1 MGKNKKA
8 KIIFTL
14 IVAIIIILILSI
26 WYMAY
31 GQTITKTIGS
41 GVSATFNNV
50 TGELTITST
59 SGIGTINHVTFMN
72 FANQIGKNNIR
83 TIIFTNRVYAGD
95 TLSTESQQ
103 DGFFR
108 GFTNLASINQI
119 SNFDTSKM
127 VNMQNMFWGCE
138 SLTTLD
144 LSNFNTSKVTNMAD
158 MFYNCISLTTLN
170 LDNFDTSR
178 VTNMQGMFLKCENL
192 TNLDI
197 RRFNTSNVTNMQ
209 SMFNG
214 CKNLTDINVNQF
226 NTSQVTNM
234 SQMFSGCE
242 KITNL
247 DLRNFTTSRVTDMMG
262 MFWKCSNLT
271 NLDLS
276 SFRTSNVTNINQM
289 FFDCSKLEILDL
301 SSFNTSKVTKM
312 QQVFSGCN
320 ELTNLDLSNFNT
332 SQVTNM
338 YGMFSYCDKL
348 TNLNLNNFDTSNV
361 TNMHAMFSGCSALT
375 NIQMNGWNTSKVTD
389 MNDMFEGCTSLETI
403 KARNWKVT
411 NYTAT
416 NIFNKKVP
424 TVTNIDVNGWDLLN
438 VTTLENVF
446 NGCTSLTSIIGL
458 STWNT
463 INITNMSSMFNGCS
477 ALESIE
483 GLSSLDTRN
492 VINMSSMFNDC
503 SALTSIELS
512 TWNTRNVTSMN
523 SMFKGCSKLTN
534 LNLNN
539 FNTSKVTTF
548 ESMFSDCNA
557 LANIQMNGWDTSKV
571 TEINNIFKGCTALN
585 SIQTRN
591 WKVTNYTVNI
601 FDRKIPTVKS
611 IDVNSWDLS
620 NVTTLENVFRGCSA
634 LTSVIGLNTW
644 NTINITDMGYMFYG
658 DKELTNIGSLSN
670 WNTTNVV
677 NMSDMFSGCNKL
689 ISVEGLSN
697 WDISNVKNM
706 DRMFMNCK
714 AIKTVR
720 MNGRGVKIS
729 TMDEMFL
736 GCSNLTTVELDGF
749 NTENLVKSGN
759 VFAECTLLNT
769 LELTNWNIKTDNMKN
784 LIESIKQS
792 NITNL
797 NASNWNIEDN
807 SIASLFEGCIK
818 LTSIDVSNWNTTSVV
833 NMSNTFKGCEKL
845 EKIVGIQTWNTTKV
859 TLMNG
864 MFENCSSLT
873 KLDLSNFNTSQVTDM
888 TAMFSGCSELTTLDL
903 SNFNTSKVIKSD
915 NMFAGCTSLTSI
927 NLSNFD
933 IYNMNIDLTDSNLL
947 EEIYTPKRYSS
958 NSTFILPA
966 NYYYNSNNSNDEKV
980 YTGQVELT
988 SSLHLK
994 KGYAIFYNANGG
1006 TGEMEPQVKRP
1017 DRSVRIKQNLFTP
1030 PTYKYF
1036 DGWYTNANGTGTKY
1050 SEWNYYSENKTITLY
1065 AKWEPIKAN
1074 YRILHYKQT
1083 AILDEY
1089 ELVQVETNR
1098 GDVGTIATAEY
1109 YTDVYFKENTTH
1121 PETKVSGEIRIDGSL
1136 ELKLYY
1142 DRRDYKL
1149 NLITNG
1155 GKINS
1160 GDLTFYQYGVMT
1172 MLPKDVTKDEYI
1184 FEGWYA
1190 NSSFSGSR
1198 VTEVPVGTIGD
1209 KTYYAKWTP
1218 KTYKVTLEP
1227 NGGSIRDGN
1236 VTSYQ
1241 YGEGATLP
1249 TDVKR
1254 RNYAFE
1260 GWYENIEGTGKRVTA
1275 ITTTDTGDK
1284 TYYAKW
1290 KKGAYTVTL
1299 NTNGG
1304 IINSGDVTSYEYGEG
1319 AILPT
1324 DVTKPGY
1331 TFKGWY
1337 EDSELI
1343 GPTITVISKTETG
1356 EKTYYAKWEVT
1367 SYRIQLN
1374 TNGGVII
1381 EGDVQTYTAG
1391 QEVMLP
1397 TKVIKEGYIFDGWYQ
1412 NSSFA
1417 GEKVTKI
1424 LNTDIGDKTFYA
1436 KWLSDEAV
1444 TYRVQHYIQTLNSGN
1459 YELYET
1465 KTYTGTVESKVIAQP
1480 EQYIGFTENTGHKGR
1495 IPEGIISA
1503 DGSLMLKLYYDRN
1516 VYQINYEL
1524 NGGTAKEE
1532 LNTQYT
1538 YGQEIQLSSNIEKGD
1553 YKFGGWYETPELT
1566 GSMIVSIKPTDIG
1579 NKTFYAKWL
1588 SEGEA
1593 FYKVEHYIH
1602 TTGDDLLEY
1611 QLYEIKTYTGTINQI
1626 AIAQAQ
1632 EYKGFIENTSYSE
1645 RIPEGIIKADGS
1657 LILRLYYDRNSYR
1670 IIYELNG
1677 GTEKATLK
1685 KSYVYGEQVLLS
1697 NRVEK
1702 ANCTFAGWYET
1713 SNFTGQPI
1721 TSIEPGET
1729 GDKIFYA
1736 KWISAGESQ
1745 YKVEHYIQ
1753 TLNSELISYELYETK
1768 TYTGAIGSKVT
1779 AQPESYTGF
1788 TENTT
1793 YSARRAEGTVLANGR
1808 LVLKLY
1814 YDRNVYQ
1821 IKYELNGG
1829 TQKGILNKKYTYGE
1843 ETLISNRVEKQG
1855 YSFAG
1860 WYGTPDLKG
1869 TAITKIRAGETG
1881 DKTLYAKW
1889 IEYDEPFRISSD
1901 IYKIEDDVKYISRVS
1916 PNTTSEFFK
1925 SHIDT
1930 NGTMTVLNKQGKRIT
1945 ENELVGTG
1953 YKLQVEYKGVIY
1965 EYQIVVRGDIDGNG
1979 LITATDLSSL
1989 NQALINKIKLTGIL
2003 ERAADIDY
2011 DGLITVTDLSSMNQA
2026 LIKKITL

>member
-1 MGKNKKA
+1 MEKNKKA

-26 WYMAY
+26 WYMTY
-31 GQTITKTIGS
+31 GETTTKTIGTN
-41 GVSATFNNV
+41 VSATFNNV
-50 TGELTITST
+50 TGELTISST
-59 SGIGTINHVTFMN
+59 SGTGTINHVTFMN
-72 FANQIGKNNIR
+72 FANQIGKSNIR

-108 GFTNLASINQI
+108 GFTNLTSINQI
-119 SNFDTSKM
+119 SNFNTSKM
-127 VNMQNMFWGCE
+127 TNMQNMFWGCE
-138 SLTTLD
+138 SLTALD
-144 LSNFNTSKVTNMAD
+144 LSNFNTSQVTNMAD

-178 VTNMQGMFLKCENL
+178 VTNMKGMFLKCEKL
-192 TNLDI
+192 TNLEI
-197 RRFNTSNVTNMQ
+197 RTFNTSNVTNMQ
-209 SMFNG
+209 DMFNG
-214 CKNLTDINVNQF
+214 CKSLTNVNVSQF

-247 DLRNFTTSRVTDMMG
+247 DLRNFTTSHVTNMMG
-262 MFWKCSNLT
+262 MFWKCSSLT
-271 NLDLS
+271 SLDLS
-276 SFRTSNVTNINQM
+276 SFRTLNVTNINQM
-289 FFDCSKLEILDL
+289 FFDCNKLETLDL
-301 SSFNTSKVTKM
+301 SSFNTSKVTTM
-312 QQVFSGCN
+312 QRVFAGCN
-320 ELTNLDLSNFNT
+320 ELKNLDLSNFNT

-338 YGMFSYCDKL
+338 YGMFSDCSKL
-348 TNLNLNNFDTSNV
+348 TSLTLNNFDTSNV
-361 TNMHAMFSGCSALT
+361 TNMYGMFSGCSALT
-375 NIQMNGWNTSKVTD
+375 NIQMNGWDTSKVTN
-389 MNDMFEGCTSLETI
+389 MNNMFEGCTSLDSI
-403 KARNWKVT
+403 KTRNWKVT

-416 NIFNKKVP
+416 NIFNTKVP
-424 TVTNIDVNGWDLLN
+424 TVTSIDVSDWNLSN
-438 VTTLENVF
+438 VTTLENIF
-446 NGCTSLTSIIGL
+446 SGCSTLTDIIGL

-463 INITNMSSMFNGCS
+463 KNITNMS
-477 ALESIE
+477 
-483 GLSSLDTRN
+483 
-492 VINMSSMFNDC
+492 
-503 SALTSIELS
+503 
-512 TWNTRNVTSMN
+512 
-523 SMFKGCSKLTN
+523 SMFKGCSKLTK
-534 LNLNN
+534 LNLDN
-539 FNTSKVTTF
+539 FNMSKVTTI
-548 ESMFSDCNA
+548 ESMFSGCSA
-557 LANIQMNGWDTSKV
+557 LTNIQMNGWDTSKI
-571 TEINNIFKGCTALN
+571 TDINNIFKGCTALN
-585 SIQTRN
+585 TIQTIN
-591 WKVTNYTVNI
+591 WKVTDYTVNI
-601 FDRKIPTVKS
+601 FDRKVPTVKS
-611 IDVNSWDLS
+611 IDVNGWDLS
-620 NVTTLENVFRGCSA
+620 NVTTLENVFRGCNA

-644 NTINITDMGYMFYG
+644 NTINITNMGYMFYG
-658 DKELTNIGSLSN
+658 DKELTNIGDLGY
-670 WNTTNVV
+670 WNTTNVL

-689 ISVEGLSN
+689 TSVDVLIN

-706 DRMFMNCK
+706 DRMFADCK
-714 AIKTVR
+714 AIKTVI
-720 MNGRGVKIS
+720 MTGRGIIKIS

-736 GCSNLTTVELDGF
+736 GCSNLTTVELAGF
-749 NTENLVKSGN
+749 NTESLVKSN
-759 VFAECTLLNT
+759 NMFAGCTLLNT
-769 LELTNWNIKTDNMKN
+769 LKLPNWNIKTNNMKN
-784 LIESIKQS
+784 VIESIKPS
-792 NITNL
+792 NTVHL
-797 NASNWNIEDN
+797 DASNWNIQDT
-807 SIASLFEGCIK
+807 SIESLFEDCTRLGG
-818 LTSIDVSNWNTTSVV
+818 IDVSNWDTTSVT
-833 NMSNTFKGCEKL
+833 NMSNTFKGCQTL
-845 EKIVGIQTWNTTKV
+845 ANINGIQTWNTTNV
-859 TLMNG
+859 ALMNG
-864 MFENCSSLT
+864 MFENCRSLT
-873 KLDLSNFNTSQVTDM
+873 RLDLSK
-888 TAMFSGCSELTTLDL
+888 
-903 SNFNTSKVIKSD
+903 FNTSKVTESD
-915 NMFAGCTSLTSI
+915 NMFAGCISLTSI
-927 NLSNFD
+927 NLSSFD
-933 IYNMNIDLTDSNLL
+933 ICNMNIDLTDSSLL

-1017 DRSVRIKQNLFTP
+1017 DRSSTIKQNQFTP

-1050 SEWNYYSENKTITLY
+1050 SEWDYYSENKTITLY

-1083 AILDEY
+1083 LILDEY

-1109 YTDVYFKENTTH
+1109 YTDVYFKENTTY
-1121 PETKVSGEIRIDGSL
+1121 PGTKVSGEILIDGSL

-1149 NLITNG
+1149 NLVTNG

-1160 GDLTFYQYGVMT
+1160 GDLTFYQYGIMT
-1172 MLPKDVTKDEYI
+1172 VLPKDVTKDEYI
-1184 FEGWYA
+1184 FEGWYT

-1198 VTEVPVGTIGD
+1198 VTEVPLGDIGD

-1218 KTYKVTLEP
+1218 KTYKVTLKP
-1227 NGGSIRDGN
+1227 NGGSIRDGD
-1236 VTSYQ
+1236 VTSYK
-1241 YGEGATLP
+1241 YGEGAILP

-1260 GWYENIEGTGKRVTA
+1260 GWYENIEGTGNRVTA

-1304 IINSGDVTSYEYGEG
+1304 TINSGDVTSYEYGEG
-1319 AILPT
+1319 ATLPT

-1337 EDSELI
+1337 ENSDLI

-1367 SYRIQLN
+1367 SYRINLN
-1374 TNGGVII
+1374 PNGGTII
-1381 EGDVQTYTAG
+1381 EGNVQTYTTG
-1391 QEVMLP
+1391 QEVPLP
-1397 TKVIKEGYIFDGWYQ
+1397 TKVIKEGYIFDGWYK
-1412 NSSFA
+1412 NSNFT

-1424 LNTDIGDKTFYA
+1424 LNTDVGDKTFYA
-1436 KWLSDEAV
+1436 KWLLDGGV
-1444 TYRVQHYIQTLNSGN
+1444 TYRVQHYIHALNTES

-1465 KTYTGTVESKVIAQP
+1465 KTYTGTAESKAIAQP
-1480 EQYIGFTENTGHKGR
+1480 EQYIGFTENTSHSGR
-1495 IPEGIISA
+1495 VPEGIISP
-1503 DGSLMLKLYYDRN
+1503 DGSLILKLYYDRN

-1524 NGGTAKEE
+1524 NGGTPKED

-1538 YGQEIQLSSNIEKGD
+1538 YGQEIQLSSNVEKGE
-1553 YKFGGWYETPELT
+1553 YKFGGWYETPQLT
-1566 GSMIVSIKPTDIG
+1566 GSPIVSIKSTDAG

-1588 SEGEA
+1588 SEEET

-1602 TTGDDLLEY
+1602 TTGDDLIEY
-1611 QLYEIKTYTGTINQI
+1611 QLFETKIYTGTINSTVV
-1626 AIAQAQ
+1626 AQA
-1632 EYKGFIENTSYSE
+1632 ENYKGFVENTSYSE

-1702 ANCTFAGWYET
+1702 ANCTFAGWYQT
-1713 SNFTGQPI
+1713 QDFTGKPI

-1736 KWISAGESQ
+1736 KWISAGESL

-1753 TLNSELISYELYETK
+1753 TLNSELVSYELYETK
-1768 TYTGAIGSKVT
+1768 TYTGGIGNTVI
-1779 AQPESYTGF
+1779 AQPQNYTGF

-1793 YSARRAEGTVLANGR
+1793 YSARRAEGTILANGR

-1814 YDRNVYQ
+1814 YDRNIYQ
-1821 IKYELNGG
+1821 IRYELNGG

-1843 ETLISNRVEKQG
+1843 ETLLSNRVEKQD

-1860 WYGTPDLKG
+1860 WYETPDLKG
-1869 TAITKIRAGETG
+1869 TAITRIRAGETG
-1881 DKTLYAKW
+1881 DKTFYAKW

-1916 PNTTSEFFK
+1916 PNTTSEFFM

-1930 NGTMTVLNKQGKRIT
+1930 NGTMTVLNKQGKIIK

-1979 LITATDLSSL
+1979 IITATDLSSL

-2003 ERAADIDY
+2003 QRAADIDY
-2011 DGLITVTDLSSMNQA
+2011 DGSITVTDLSSMNQA